1 MIENTLWCEKYRPKN
16 LDDYVGSDDFVGKVR
31 LWIEK
36 QDIPHLLLYSAD
48 PGTGKTTAA
57 KIIGNLLDADV
68 LYINAS
74 DENNIDTVR
83 DKIKNFASSV
93 GFGSIKIII
102 LDEADYLTPNAMA
115 ALRNVI
121 ETFSKHTRFILT
133 CNYPERIIAPLQSR
147 LISFHIQPPDRKSVA
162 IRAKVILDQENIKFD
177 LKDIIGIV
185 NQYYPDQR
193 RIINTLQRNSV
204 TGELIID
211 NQSQLISGYCEKIL
225 DQLKSGLDVK
235 NTFTNIRQIIADSKT
250 RQFDDLFRFL
260 FDHLEEFAGE
270 GKRAQMILHI
280 ADCQNKSALVID
292 KEIQVAAM
300 FINILRDLKH
310 G

>member
-1 MIENTLWCEKYRPKN
+1 MIENTLWAERYRPKN
-16 LDDYVGSDDFVGKVR
+16 LDDYVGSEDFVGKIKT
-31 LWIEK
+31 WIEN
-36 QDIPHLLLYSAD
+36 QDIPHLLLHSSS
-48 PGTGKTTAA
+48 PGTGKTSAA
-57 KIIGNLLDADV
+57 KLIGNSLDADV

-74 DENNIDTVR
+74 DENNIETVR

-133 CNYPERIIAPLQSR
+133 CNYAERIIAPLQSR
-147 LISFHIQPPDRKSVA
+147 LISFHIQPPDKKSVA
-162 IRAKVILDQENIKFD
+162 LRSKFILEQESIKFD
-177 LKDIIGIV
+177 LKDVVGIV
-185 NQYYPDQR
+185 NQFYPDQR
-193 RIINTLQRNSV
+193 RIINALQRNS
-204 TGELIID
+204 TSGELIID

-225 DQLKSGLDVK
+225 EQLKSDLDVK
-235 NTFTNIRQIIADSKT
+235 STFTNIRQIIADSKV

-260 FDHLEEFAGE
+260 FDNLEEFAGE

-280 ADCQNKSALVID
+280 ADCQTKTALVID

-300 FINILRDLKH
+300 FINILRDLK
-310 G
+310 